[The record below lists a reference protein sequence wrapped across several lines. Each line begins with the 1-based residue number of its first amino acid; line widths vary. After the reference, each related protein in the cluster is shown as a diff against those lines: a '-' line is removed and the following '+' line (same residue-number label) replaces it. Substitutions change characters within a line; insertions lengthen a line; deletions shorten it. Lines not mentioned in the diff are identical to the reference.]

1 MIGII
6 YNIKSELY
14 IGLHPIHGFFKTDS
28 IKALDSSVLWISNI
42 KKNNLKY
49 NHIKEELFFNIKFKN
64 ILYYYNANHLD
75 APEQFQ
81 IIQNFFNNI
90 ISIFK
95 EEYRF
100 FNFETKELNKLNNFS
115 DILFKS
121 KISNLVNSDSLEEIK
136 HSFNKEVKFKELSSK
151 EYFLSYYSK
160 DNFIKELLDLTIPFG
175 TYQHFPIEK
184 YSNLRNPYKIMETMR
199 IEQSVLFKCKVLEI
213 NDNIKEIYEEKLPE
227 GWFTDFELI
236 NLKDKID
243 LEVTEVIVFQ
253 EKRRLKEIMRT
264 LFKTKYNNFAFE
276 IFCKNVVLS
285 LKNNNIDTVNIWID
299 SFEKSF
305 YLNKVVELKEN
316 NISVGYFSGSEI
328 VLSISSPN
336 DIITLENSGLIYPI
350 KLIQYILNN

>member
-6 YNIKSELY
+6 YNIKSEFY

-28 IKALDSSVLWISNI
+28 IKSLDSSVLWISNF
-42 KKNNLKY
+42 KKKDLKY
-49 NHIKEELFFNIKFKN
+49 TYIKEESFFNIKFKN

-81 IIQNFFNNI
+81 IIQNFFNNV

-100 FNFETKELNKLNNFS
+100 FNFEIKELYKINNFS

-121 KISNLVNSDSLEEIK
+121 KISKLVDSDPLPDIK
-136 HSFNKEVKFKELSSK
+136 PSFNKEVKFKALGSK

-160 DNFIKELLDLTIPFG
+160 NDFIKELLDLTIPFG
-175 TYQHFPIEK
+175 KYERLPIEQ
-184 YSNLRNPYKIMETMR
+184 YSNLKSPYKIMETMR
-199 IEQSVLFKCKVLEI
+199 IEQSILFKCKVLDI
-213 NDNIKEIYEEKLPE
+213 NENIKEIYEEKYPE
-227 GWFTDFELI
+227 GWFTDFELFS
-236 NLKDKID
+236 LKGKIE

-276 IFCKNVVLS
+276 VFCKNLVLS
-285 LKNNNIDTVNIWID
+285 LKNNNIDTVNIWIE

-305 YLNKVVELKEN
+305 YLNKILELKEN
-316 NISVGYFSGSEI
+316 NISVGYFSGSDI